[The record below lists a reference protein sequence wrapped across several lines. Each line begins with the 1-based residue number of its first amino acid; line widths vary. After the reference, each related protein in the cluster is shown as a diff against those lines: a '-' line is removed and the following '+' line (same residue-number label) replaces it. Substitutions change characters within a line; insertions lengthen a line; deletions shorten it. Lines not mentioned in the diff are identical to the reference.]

1 MQELRRVQAG
11 RDKARSSRHGQRPW
25 NNILNQRREGRLCVC
40 YTMDGVLIVLQPRK
54 GCFEVRIDGDI
65 IVSLLDLPRP
75 FTKLRALDLEQVAK
89 DIQAK
94 VSK

>member
-1 MQELRRVQAG
+1 MC
-11 RDKARSSRHGQRPW
+11 
-25 NNILNQRREGRLCVC
+25 ILHRTCDH
-40 YTMDGVLIVLQPRK
+40 YILQPRK
-54 GCFEVRIDGDI
+54 GCFEVRIDGAI

-89 DIQAK
+89 DIVGK

>member
-1 MQELRRVQAG
+1 
-11 RDKARSSRHGQRPW
+11 
-25 NNILNQRREGRLCVC
+25 
-40 YTMDGVLIVLQPRK
+40 MDGVLIVLQPRK